1 MKKITIALLATSVLL
16 GCLSCNKDFH
26 EVYAPDELGVPESEF
41 YVDAEGGDVEIEFLA
56 NKVGDIY
63 LVEPEDASWAQIIG
77 GTFEA
82 DGTVKV
88 HIQPNAGFRRS
99 ADIRLETP
107 TRKVTVTVFQEGG
120 VEDKFYVAASSMVA
134 YNGQGGLNTV
144 LTDIAVPLDEI
155 QTEIRHSGDDDWVT
169 DLTVGSSTLTFR
181 TADNPDKSY
190 MRRALIVL
198 TYIDGWKREQT
209 AKITVIQPRTDNQIG
224 TEFSAEQLR
233 KVATAGGYILPEDA
247 IIEGYIVSTN
257 EFGNA
262 GDAVVDDYFQGT
274 GAIDYTL
281 TERTS
286 YLVSKEGYGF
296 RMIATDAGM
305 NDFERF
311 SYIRLKVGGAIIR
324 KSLGEPVY
332 YTIDGIE
339 SYNMLTSEDATLTMP
354 RKVKS
359 IDELTDDDINTL
371 VTLKDCEFAMRKGPF
386 TPVNEGYGTACGY
399 NRLAKYPTLIR
410 DKKGGSM
417 YMFTNMTCTYRRNG
431 ETLPYGSGNITGI
444 VVHEDYKSFEKDGN
458 IGRYQLRHLT
468 REEIDLKK
476 DFKDNFSEIIT
487 EFRYAKFPGEFE
499 ETILENPILATK
511 GNGELCHTYSGV
523 NNYSPSYFYIGECGN
538 NRKNKVAAGAGIE
551 LEDGSIYAPWENSKS
566 SQNDDGKGW
575 YSADCMLSWSNK
587 NWWDSDNSRGY
598 CWLVNFSTEG
608 IHSDHV
614 SMQFAMYNNSQSARS
629 PRYWKAQYSLTTTD
643 CSPEADDKWIDI
655 AEFTVHDVAMWEK
668 SGVKYQND
676 WQTLGTRVYDFP
688 LPLEVLNKE
697 SVSIRLM
704 PRNNKAAK
712 KDISSYDSST
722 IANGTGYNTMD
733 YFAVRYNK

>member
-1 MKKITIALLATSVLL
+1 MLL
-16 GCLSCNKDFH
+16 GVMSCDKDFH
-26 EVYAPDELGVPESEF
+26 EVYAPDELGVSESEF
-41 YVDAEGGDVEIEFLA
+41 TVDADGGDVEIEFLT
-56 NKVGDIY
+56 NKVGSVSLAD
-63 LVEPEDASWAQIIG
+63 PEDASWVEIVND
-77 GTFEA
+77 TFDE
-82 DGTVKV
+82 DGTITLHVSA
-88 HIQPNAGFRRS
+88 NEGFRRC
-99 ADIRLETP
+99 ADVLLVTD
-107 TRKVTVTVFQEGG
+107 TRKITVTVFQEGG
-120 VEDKFYVAASSMVA
+120 TEDKFYVAAGSMLT

-144 LTDIAVPLDEI
+144 TTDIAVPLDEI
-155 QTEIRHSGDDDWVT
+155 DIEIRHSGSDEWVT
-169 DLTVGSSTLTFR
+169 DLNLSSTSLTFK
-181 TADNPDKSY
+181 TADNPDKDY

-198 TYIDGWKREQT
+198 TYIDGWRREQSAT
-209 AKITVIQPRTDNQIG
+209 ITVVQARADNQIG
-224 TEFSAEQLR
+224 TVFSAEQLR
-233 KVATAGGYILPEDA
+233 KVASAGGYILPEDA

-262 GDAVVDDYFQGT
+262 GDAQVEVYTQAT
-274 GAIDYTL
+274 GSIDYTL

-311 SYIRLKVGGAIIR
+311 SYISLKAGGAIVR

-332 YTIDGIE
+332 YTIEGVE
-339 SYNMLTSEDATLTMP
+339 SYNTLTSADATFTMP
-354 RKVKS
+354 RKTKS

-386 TPVNEGYGTACGY
+386 TPINEGYSSLCGY
-399 NRLAKYPTLIR
+399 NRIAKYPTLIR

-431 ETLPYGSGNITGI
+431 DPLPYGSGDITGI
-444 VVHEDYKSFEKDGN
+444 VVHESYKSFEKDGN

-487 EFRYAKFPGEFE
+487 EFRYAKFPGEFD
-499 ETILENPILATK
+499 ETILPNPILATK
-511 GNGELCHTYSGV
+511 GNGELCHTYGAV
-523 NNYSPSYFYIGECGN
+523 NNFYESYFYIGKCGSS
-538 NRKNKVAAGAGIE
+538 RKNKYAEGAGIE
-551 LEDGSIYAPWENSKS
+551 LEDGSIYAPWESSKS
-566 SQNDDGKGW
+566 AQNDNGKGW
-575 YSADCMLSWSNK
+575 FSADCMLSWAHTY
-587 NWWDSDNSRGY
+587 WWDSDNGRGY

-614 SMQFAMYNNSQSARS
+614 SMQFAMYNNAQSARS
-629 PRYWKAQYSLTTTD
+629 PRYWTAQYSLTTTD
-643 CSPEADDKWIDI
+643 CSPDSDSQWITI
-655 AEFTVHDVAMWEK
+655 EGAEEFTVPDVGLW
-668 SGVKYQND
+668 STQND

-688 LPLEVLNKE
+688 LPLEILDKE

-704 PRNNKAAK
+704 PTRNKAAAA
-712 KDISSYDSST
+712 SETSYDSST
-722 IANGTGYNTMD
+722 IKNGILKDNGKVDGAINTMD